1 MHYST
6 TELKNVHVGTYIE
19 GYIMYL
25 QMQHVLPEG
34 GKESCDLRFF
44 SRQRL
49 EELRLRPAR
58 VVHFLLIYFQAFSL
72 DFQQHAIFVALAL
85 SYLCPDMLFPN
96 N

>member
-6 TELKNVHVGTYIE
+6 TEQIYE
-19 GYIMYL
+19 DL

-34 GKESCDLRFF
+34 RKESRDLRFF
-44 SRQRL
+44 RRQRL

-58 VVHFLLIYFQAFSL
+58 FVHFLLIYFQAFSL
-72 DFQQHAIFVALAL
+72 DFRQCAILVALAL